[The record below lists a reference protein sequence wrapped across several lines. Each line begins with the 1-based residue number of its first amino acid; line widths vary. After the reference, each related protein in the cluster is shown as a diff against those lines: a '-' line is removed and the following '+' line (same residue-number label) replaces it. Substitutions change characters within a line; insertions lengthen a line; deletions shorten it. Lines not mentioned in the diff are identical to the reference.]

1 MRNSGIIKRKSSS
14 STSNFSAINEFYI
27 SVPLSRKSYRR
38 VVREEAS
45 QHRFDISTVEVR
57 EGEDYSCKPGY
68 LVITNTIYVETKLKL
83 LTVLEQIKFTQLDLK
98 VINLSGKG
106 RGLWFFFKK
115 CFKHNMFTMSFVY
128 YLRYSSLSCIV
139 SNIIT
144 LYLCLLPDIMKY
156 IPFWFPFPWGSP
168 ISTNQPEFNQ

>member
-1 MRNSGIIKRKSSS
+1 MHNSGIIKRKSSS

-27 SVPLSRKSYRR
+27 SVPLSRKSYRS

-45 QHRFDISTVEVR
+45 QHRFDISNVEVR

-115 CFKHNMFTMSFVY
+115 CFKHNTFTMSFVY

-144 LYLCLLPDIMKY
+144 LYLCLFPGYYEGYLVLVS
-156 IPFWFPFPWGSP
+156 IPLGEPH
-168 ISTNQPEFNQ
+168 FNKSAWI

>member
-1 MRNSGIIKRKSSS
+1 MVG
-14 STSNFSAINEFYI
+14 
-27 SVPLSRKSYRR
+27 
-38 VVREEAS
+38 EEAS
-45 QHRFDISTVEVR
+45 QHHFDINNVEVR
-57 EGEDYSCKPGY
+57 EGEGYSCIPGY

-106 RGLWFFFKK
+106 KGLSFFFKK
-115 CFKHNMFTMSFVY
+115 CFKHNTFTMSFVY

-144 LYLCLLPDIMKY
+144 LYLCLFPDIMKA
-156 IPFWFPFPWGSP
+156 IPFWFPFHWGSP
-168 ISTNQPEFNQ
+168 ISINQLEFNQ